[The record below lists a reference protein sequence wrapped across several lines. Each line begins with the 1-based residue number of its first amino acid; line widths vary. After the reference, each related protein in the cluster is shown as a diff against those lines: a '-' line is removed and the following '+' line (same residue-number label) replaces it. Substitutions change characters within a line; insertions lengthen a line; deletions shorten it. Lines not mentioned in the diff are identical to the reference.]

1 MAGHASSSTLER
13 RRMPHSHHSPVFVVL
28 SLIVAVL
35 GSWTALDLFRRV
47 TGNFGRARAGWL
59 GAAAFAMGL
68 SIWSMHFVAMLGFD
82 PGSAVSYDPLLTVAS
97 LVLAVGATAGA
108 FFVAASE
115 RVGRAHVAAAGVLMG
130 AGICTMHY
138 VGMAALETAVSM
150 GYDLG
155 LVLVSLVI
163 AVVASTAALFVAR
176 GQRSSR
182 LQGLAALVLGLAI
195 VGMHYTA
202 MAALHLT
209 PAAGQVLRPSG
220 PAPYPLAFGVAGTTV
235 LILFLALMASLYDQ
249 RGNILAALEAGG
261 VGYWELDLRSW
272 RLHISPK
279 GKAIFGL
286 SAEEGLT
293 YAEALSRIAPDS
305 RAEREARLMKAVRDG
320 TDYDIEYPL
329 AGSGRWVNARGRTIG
344 HDRERPA
351 RMVGVVIDV
360 TERREAVERIITSE
374 KRQRLLID
382 ELNHRVKNTLA
393 TVQSI
398 ARQTARGAQSPGA
411 FHRSF
416 EARLMALSATHNALT
431 RHGWEQA
438 CLSEILAGELR
449 PYPGSQVSLSGE
461 DVGLSARHALALGM
475 VIHELTA
482 NAARYGALA
491 SSSGRIEIGWRVEA
505 GTMGDALA
513 FDWCERGVPGLM
525 GAPLRAGFGSRLIRR
540 SIEDELEGEVRL
552 DFEADGFCC
561 RFRVPLAVEQ
571 HLGRTAG

>member
-1 MAGHASSSTLER
+1 MS
-13 RRMPHSHHSPVFVVL
+13 HSHHSPVFVVL

-59 GAAAFAMGL
+59 AAAAFAMGL

-82 PGSAVSYDPLLTVAS
+82 PGSAVSYDPWLTVAS
-97 LVLAVGATAGA
+97 LLLAIGATAVA

-115 RVGRAHVAAAGVLMG
+115 RAGAPQVAAAGVLMG

-138 VGMAALETAVSM
+138 VGMAAVVTAVSL
-150 GYDLG
+150 GYDAP
-155 LVLVSLVI
+155 LVALSFGI

-176 GQRSSR
+176 GERSTQLR
-182 LQGLAALVLGLAI
+182 GVAALVLGLAV

-202 MAALHLT
+202 MAALRLT
-209 PAAGQVLRPSG
+209 PAEGADVHPVG
-220 PAPYPLAFGVAGTTV
+220 PAPLPLAFGVAGTTV

-286 SAEEGLT
+286 PPEEGLT

-305 RAEREARLMKAVRDG
+305 RAARETRLMEAIRTG
-320 TDYDIEYPL
+320 TDYDVEYPL
-329 AGSGRWVNARGRTIG
+329 AGGGRWVNARGRTVRAG
-344 HDRERPA
+344 GGRAA

-360 TERREAVERIITSE
+360 TERRQAVERIITSE
-374 KRQRLLID
+374 KRQRLLVD

-398 ARQTARGAQSPGA
+398 SRQTARGTQSAAA

-416 EARLMALSATHNALT
+416 EARLQALSATHNALT

-438 CLSEILAGELR
+438 SLSEIVVGELKA
-449 PYPGSQVSLSGE
+449 YPATQVTLTGE
-461 DVGLSARHALALGM
+461 DVALSARHALALGM
-475 VIHELTA
+475 VIHELAA
-482 NAARYGALA
+482 NAARHGALA
-491 SSSGRIEIGWRVEA
+491 GPDGHVRIGWRVELRPA
-505 GTMGDALA
+505 GEALV
-513 FDWCERGVPGLM
+513 FEWSEQGVAALQA
-525 GAPLRAGFGSRLIRR
+525 APLRAGFGSRLIRR
-540 SIEDELEGEVRL
+540 SVEDELEGKVQL
-552 DFEADGFCC
+552 DFEPNGFCC
-561 RFRVPLAVEQ
+561 RFCVPLDVEQ
-571 HLGRTAG
+571 HLGRAAG